1 MTKRIPVIV
10 VSGFLGSGKTTFL
23 KYLIKNIK
31 KNFGLLINEFGDV
44 GIDGDLIK
52 SCSSCNTNSEKCVI
66 ELNNGTNLMVT
77 NLYDFDVTIED
88 NKKVWVRY
96 ESVEMPN
103 MCICGQVVTIDD
115 LQER

>member
-1 MTKRIPVIV
+1 MM
-10 VSGFLGSGKTTFL
+10 
-23 KYLIKNIK
+23 IK
-31 KNFGLLINEFGDV
+31 KSLFILPLFLLIFISSSCDKNEFEGMHEGV
-44 GIDGDLIK
+44 IKDLTGLD
-52 SCSSCNTNSEKCVI
+52 SCSYVI

-77 NLYDFDVTIED
+77 NLYDFDVAIED
-88 NKKVWVRY
+88 NKEVWVRY

>member
-1 MTKRIPVIV
+1 M
-10 VSGFLGSGKTTFL
+10 
-23 KYLIKNIK
+23 IKIK
-31 KNFGLLINEFGDV
+31 KLIASPIIISLFLLNSCKKDFDGMHEGVIKDLTGLD
-44 GIDGDLIK
+44 
-52 SCSSCNTNSEKCVI
+52 SCSYVI

-77 NLYDFDVTIED
+77 NLYDFDVAIED
-88 NKKVWVRY
+88 NKEVWVRY